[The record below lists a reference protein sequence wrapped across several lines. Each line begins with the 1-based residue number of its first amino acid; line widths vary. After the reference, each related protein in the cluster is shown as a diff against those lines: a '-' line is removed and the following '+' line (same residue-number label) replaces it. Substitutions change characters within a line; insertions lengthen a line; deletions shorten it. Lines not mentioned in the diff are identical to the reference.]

1 MFFLPRQLHL
11 LSCDQLC
18 WICFSVERQGYWNSK
33 WFRTSKEASSMQ
45 LLVVIQ
51 PLRPALDQSAVP
63 KKKVS
68 KKSHWWRWRFHIHC
82 LEIVRKHKIYN
93 LGLGWFRL
101 IMKGGSWYYGVL
113 FQHSFCSCRNPISKV
128 RVVRIKFLS
137 LRQVWGDLEVNQL
150 MTTKHQAI
158 SSQVE
163 RFNL

>member
-51 PLRPALDQSAVP
+51 PLRPALDQPAVP

-68 KKSHWWRWRFHIHC
+68 KKCSLVKMEVPEGARNSAQNIQLRF
-82 LEIVRKHKIYN
+82 RY
-93 LGLGWFRL
+93 

>member
-11 LSCDQLC
+11 LDYDQLC

-51 PLRPALDQSAVP
+51 PLRPALSA
-63 KKKVS
+63 S
-68 KKSHWWRWRFHIHC
+68 RAEEKSLQKI
-82 LEIVRKHKIYN
+82 LIGEDGVREGARNSAQNIQ
-93 LGLGWFRL
+93 LGFRY